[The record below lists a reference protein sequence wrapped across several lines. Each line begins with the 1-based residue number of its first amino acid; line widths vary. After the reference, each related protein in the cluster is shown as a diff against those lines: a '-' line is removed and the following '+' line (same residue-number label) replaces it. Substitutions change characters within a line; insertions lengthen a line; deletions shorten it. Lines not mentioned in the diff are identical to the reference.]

1 MSATINLYRAFREL
15 VPDAP
20 LVVGDVVQT
29 APGSV
34 VVQLPDGGVVS
45 ARGSATVGQRV
56 FVRDGLIEGLA
67 PALPVEVIE
76 V

>member
-1 MSATINLYRAFREL
+1 M
-15 VPDAP
+15 PDAP
-20 LVVGDVVQT
+20 LLVGDVVQT
-29 APGSV
+29 APGRV
-34 VVQLPDGGVVS
+34 VVQLPGGGILT
-45 ARGSATVGQRV
+45 ARGTATPGQRV